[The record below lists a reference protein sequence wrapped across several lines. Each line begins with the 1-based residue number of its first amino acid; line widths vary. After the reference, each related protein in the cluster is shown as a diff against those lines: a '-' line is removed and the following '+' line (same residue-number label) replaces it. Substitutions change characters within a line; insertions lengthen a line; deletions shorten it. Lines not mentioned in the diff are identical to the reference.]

1 LAEPEARSG
10 ADSAAAGAAGPY
22 PEVDPQPSFPEIE
35 RRILAYWEREQI
47 FAASVAARPSGA
59 EGSNEFI
66 FYDGPPFANGLPHY
80 GHLITSYI
88 KDIVPRYQTLRG
100 RRVERRFGWDC
111 HGLPAEMEAEKEL
124 GVSGR
129 QQIQEYGIARFNA
142 HCRASVLKY
151 TKEWQR
157 YVVRAARWVDFEN
170 DYKTLDLSY
179 MESVLWALKRLHERG
194 LLYEGYRVMPYS
206 WAAQTPLSNF
216 ETRLDDSYR
225 ERQDPAITVRFE
237 LEPAPGDPAPIDL
250 LAWTTTPWTL
260 PSNLAL
266 GVGPEIDYGIFELGG
281 RRVIL
286 GEATAAKLESELAGA
301 RRVGSLAGRE
311 LVGRRYRPLF
321 PFFEQTPGAFRV
333 LAADFVDLAEGTGI
347 VHLAPGFGEDD
358 MDACEAAGIPVVCP
372 VDDAGCFTA
381 EVPPWAGQLVFDANR
396 GIIRELRSRGRLVK
410 EESWLHNYPHCW
422 RTDQPLIYKALSS
435 WFVKVSAFRER
446 MVELNRRIHWIPEHI
461 RDGLFGN
468 WLEGARDWSIS
479 RNRFWGTPIPVWK
492 SDDPRTPRIDVYGSL
507 DELERDFGVRPDD
520 LHRPGIDAL
529 TRPNP
534 DDPSGRSR
542 MRRVTDVLDC
552 WFESGSMPFAQ
563 VHYPF
568 ENKQWFERHFPADFI
583 TEYHAQTRGWFYT
596 LVVLATA
603 LFDRPPFSNV
613 ICHGVILDEEGRKLS
628 KRLRNY
634 PDPEEVFESLGSDA
648 LRWYLVDS
656 PVMKGGELRIDREGR
671 GIRDAVRLV
680 NLPIWNAYSFF
691 CLYANSD
698 GVRARQVGDS
708 RELLDRY
715 LLAKTRE
722 LVERLQADFD
732 AYELASACGR
742 VTAFLDALTNWY
754 IRRSRPRFWQA
765 ATPESAPDKQAAYDT
780 LYTALV
786 TLCRAASPLLPLLCE
801 EIHRGLTGR
810 RSVHLEDWPDAGA
823 LPRDPELVANMDRV
837 REVCSA
843 ALALRA
849 EKNVRVR
856 QPLAELVV
864 AGAGAAALS
873 PYAALIADEVN
884 VKRVRT
890 SGEIERFASF
900 RLQVNARAIGPRLG
914 GATKAVI
921 AASKRGEWEPAG
933 PGRVRVGGEE
943 LGEGEFQLLLV
954 PKPGIACQA
963 LPGNDAIAVLD
974 LALTDALVDEGRAR
988 DVVRAVQQARKEAGL
1003 RVSERISLALE
1014 LPPEW
1019 RAAVE
1024 RHRDYVGEQTLA
1036 VRIGFERG
1044 AAGAGAS
1051 RHSAKLSDC
1060 ELALELARV

>member
-1 LAEPEARSG
+1 MVEPTAPSRAPESG
-10 ADSAAAGAAGPY
+10 VSY
-22 PEVDPQPSFPEIE
+22 PQVDPQPRFPEIE

-47 FAASVAARPSGA
+47 FAASVAGRPSGP
-59 EGSNEFI
+59 EGRNEFI

-80 GHLITSYI
+80 GHLVTSYI

-129 QQIQEYGIARFNA
+129 QQIQDYGIERFNA

-151 TKEWQR
+151 THEWQR
-157 YVVRAARWVDFEN
+157 YVKRAARWVDFEH

-225 ERQDPAITVRFE
+225 ERQDPAISVRFE
-237 LEPAPGDPAPIDL
+237 LLPAPGDAAPTDL

-266 GVGPEIDYGIFELGG
+266 AVGPEIDYGVWELAG
-281 RRVIL
+281 RRLIL
-286 GEATAAKLESELAGA
+286 GEATFAKLESELAGA
-301 RRVGSLAGRE
+301 QRVGSVKGRE
-311 LVGRRYRPLF
+311 LAGRRYRPLF
-321 PFFEQTPGAFRV
+321 PFFESTPGAFRV
-333 LAADFVDLAEGTGI
+333 LAADFVDTAEGTGV

-358 MDACEAAGIPVVCP
+358 MDVCQAAGIPVVCP

-381 EVPPWAGQLVFDANR
+381 EVPPWAGQMVFEANR
-396 GIIRELRSRGRLVK
+396 GIIRELRARQKLVK
-410 EESWLHNYPHCW
+410 EESILHNYPHCW

-435 WFVKVSAFRER
+435 WYVKVTAFRER
-446 MVELNRRIHWIPEHI
+446 MVELNRQIHWIPGHI

-492 SDDPRTPRIDVYGSL
+492 SDDPAYPRIDVYGSL
-507 DELERDFGVRPDD
+507 DELARDFGVRPSD
-520 LHRPGIDAL
+520 LHRPGIDQL
-529 TRPNP
+529 VRKNP
-534 DDPSGRSR
+534 DDPSGQSA

-613 ICHGVILDEEGRKLS
+613 ICHGVILDADGRKLS

-634 PDPEEVFESLGSDA
+634 PDPEVVFESQGSDA

-656 PVMKGGELRIDREGR
+656 PVMKGGELRIDREGK

-691 CLYANSD
+691 CLYANID
-698 GVRARQVGDS
+698 GIRAQLRSDS

-722 LVERLQADFD
+722 LVEGLQADFD
-732 AYELASACGR
+732 AYELSSACGR

-754 IRRSRPRFWQA
+754 IRRSRPRFWGATTPKTA
-765 ATPESAPDKQAAYDT
+765 ADKQAGYDT

-786 TLCRAASPLLPLLCE
+786 TLCRAASPLLPLLSE
-801 EIHRGLTGR
+801 EIHRGLTGE
-810 RSVHLEDWPDAGA
+810 RSVHLQDWPEVAA
-823 LPRDPELVANMDRV
+823 LPSDPELVAQMDRV

-849 EKNVRVR
+849 EQNVRVR
-856 QPLAELVV
+856 QPLAELTV
-864 AGAGAAALS
+864 AGAGAAALE

-884 VKRVRT
+884 VKRVHF
-890 SGEIERFASF
+890 SEEIERFASL

-914 GATKAVI
+914 GATKEVI

-933 PGRVRVGGEE
+933 PGRVRVGGQE
-943 LGEGEFQLLLV
+943 LGVGEFELLLV
-954 PKPGIACQA
+954 PREGVACQA
-963 LPGNDAIAVLD
+963 LPGNIAIAVLD
-974 LALTDALVDEGRAR
+974 LTLTDELIDEGRAR

-1003 RVSERISLALE
+1003 HVSDRIRLALT

-1024 RHRDYVGEQTLA
+1024 RHRDYVAEQTLA
-1036 VRIGFERG
+1036 AQIGFEPG

-1051 RHSAKLSDC
+1051 RHTAKLSDC
-1060 ELALELARV
+1060 ELQVELLRA

>member
-1 LAEPEARSG
+1 LAESAVPHSG
-10 ADSAAAGAAGPY
+10 RAAAPAY
-22 PEVDPQPSFPEIE
+22 PQVEAQPRFPEIE
-35 RRILAYWEREQI
+35 RRILDYWQREQI
-47 FAASVAARPSGA
+47 FEASVKNRPSGA
-59 EGSNEFI
+59 AGKNEFI

-80 GHLITSYI
+80 GHLVTSYI

-111 HGLPAEMEAEKEL
+111 HGLPAEMESEKEL

-129 QQIQEYGIARFNA
+129 QAILDFGIERFNA

-151 TKEWQR
+151 TREWQR
-157 YVVRAARWVDFEN
+157 YVNRAARWVDFEN

-179 MESVLWALKRLHERG
+179 MESVIWAIEQLYRKG

-237 LEPAPGDPAPIDL
+237 LLPEPGDGAPVDL

-266 GVGPEIDYGIFELGG
+266 AVGPEVEYAIFELGG
-281 RRVIL
+281 RHVIL
-286 GEATAAKLESELAGA
+286 GAETAAKLESELEGA
-301 RRVGSLAGRE
+301 VRIGTRRGRE
-311 LVGRRYRPLF
+311 LAGRRYRPLF
-321 PFFEQTPGAFRV
+321 PFFAETPGAFRV
-333 LAADFVDLAEGTGI
+333 LAADFVDTAEGTGV

-358 MDACEAAGIPVVCP
+358 MDACNAAGIPVVCP

-381 EVPPWAGQLVFDANR
+381 EVPPWAGQQVFEANR
-396 GIIRELRSRGRLVK
+396 GIIRELRAMGRLVR
-410 EESWLHNYPHCW
+410 EESYVHNYPHCW

-435 WFVKVSAFRER
+435 WYVKVSAFRER
-446 MVELNRRIHWIPEHI
+446 MVELNQQIHWIPNHI

-492 SDDPRTPRIDVYGSL
+492 SDDPNYPRIDVYGSL
-507 DELERDFGVRPDD
+507 DALARDFGVRPTD
-520 LHRPGIDAL
+520 LHRPGIDQL
-529 TRPNP
+529 VRKNP
-534 DDPSGRSR
+534 DDPTGQSS
-542 MRRVTDVLDC
+542 MRRVSDVLDC

-568 ENKQWFERHFPADFI
+568 ENKEWFERHFPADFI

-634 PDPEEVFESLGSDA
+634 PDPEEVFETTGSDA

-656 PVMKGGELRIDREGR
+656 PVMKGGELRIDREGK

-691 CLYANSD
+691 CLYATSD
-698 GVRARQVGDS
+698 GVRAQLRSDS

-722 LVERLQADFD
+722 LVEGLQADFD
-732 AYELASACGR
+732 AYELTSACGR
-742 VTAFLDALTNWY
+742 VTSFLDALTNWY
-754 IRRSRPRFWQA
+754 IRRSRPRFWEA
-765 ATPESAPDKQAAYDT
+765 ATAATAADKQAAYDT

-786 TLCRAASPLLPLLCE
+786 TLCRAASPLLPLLSE
-801 EIHRGLTGR
+801 EIHRGLTGA
-810 RSVHLEDWPDAGA
+810 RSVHLEDWPDASR
-823 LPRDPELVANMDRV
+823 LPRDPELVARMDRV

-856 QPLAELVV
+856 QPLAELVI
-864 AGAGAAALS
+864 AGKSAAALE
-873 PYAALIADEVN
+873 PYAALVADEVN

-890 SGEIERFASF
+890 STELERYASF

-914 GATKAVI
+914 GATKEVI
-921 AASKRGEWEPAG
+921 AASKRGEWQPAG
-933 PGRVRVGGEE
+933 EGRVRVGGQE
-943 LGEGEFQLLLV
+943 LGPGEFELLLV
-954 PKPGIACQA
+954 PREGVACQA
-963 LPGNDAIAVLD
+963 LPGNDAIVVLD
-974 LALTDALVDEGRAR
+974 VALTDELVAEGRAR

-1003 RVSERISLALE
+1003 QVSDRIRLALA

-1019 RAAVE
+1019 QSAVE
-1024 RHRDYVGEQTLA
+1024 RHRAYVCEQTLA
-1036 VRIGFERG
+1036 TELGFELG
-1044 AAGAGAS
+1044 AAGQGAS
-1051 RHSAKLSDC
+1051 RHQAELSDC
-1060 ELALELARV
+1060 KLELALART